1 MDILILDEEFPYPL
15 NTGKRIRSYH
25 LSRRIARRHAVHYL
39 AYGRLESPGSDFLK
53 AAGLQPLAVPPHVPP
68 KSGPLFYLRLAAN
81 LCSAQPYIVT
91 SHYSRAF
98 VCAVQQA
105 VTSIKP
111 AVVICE
117 WTPYAVYFPYVPETK
132 RLIAAHNIEADIWA
146 RYYEY
151 ERNAVKKWYIKRQA
165 AKVARFE
172 REVFRQADGITA
184 VTQADADRIAALVP
198 GTPVQVVDNGVD
210 LDYFRPAK
218 SAVTAPRLVFTGSMD
233 WRPNQDAV
241 LYFTTEIFPLL
252 RAERPDLEVSFVG
265 RNPPESM
272 RRLSATPGVTV
283 TGTVDD
289 VRPFI
294 RDAAVYIVP
303 LRIGGGSRLK
313 ILEALAMGKAV
324 VSTTIGAEGLAVGD
338 EREILLADSPREFAA
353 RVSRLLADP
362 ACRERLGTA
371 GRALVE
377 QRYGW
382 DALGAKLADFIDSH
396 LTS

>member
-15 NTGKRIRSYH
+15 NTGKRIRSFH
-25 LSRRIARRHAVHYL
+25 LLSRLARRHAVHYL
-39 AYGRLESPGSDFLK
+39 AYGQSESPECDFLK
-53 AAGLQPLAVPPHVPP
+53 AAGLQPLAVPPCVPP
-68 KSGPLFYLRLAAN
+68 KSGLLFYLRLAAN
-81 LCSAQPYIVT
+81 LISAQPYIVT
-91 SHYSRAF
+91 SHHSHAF
-98 VCAVQQA
+98 ACAVQQTVA
-105 VTSIKP
+105 SIKP
-111 AVVICE
+111 ALVICE
-117 WTPYAVYFPYVPETK
+117 WTPYAVYLPYVAKIKT
-132 RLIAAHNIEADIWA
+132 LIAAHNIEAEIWA
-146 RYYEY
+146 RYYEH
-151 ERNAVKKWYIKRQA
+151 EQNAAKKWYIKRQA

-172 REVFRQADGITA
+172 CEAFQQADGITA
-184 VTQADADRIAALVP
+184 VTQADADRIAALAP

-210 LDYFRPAK
+210 LEYFRPVK
-218 SAVTAPRLVFTGSMD
+218 SGVTAPRLVFTGSMD
-233 WRPNQDAV
+233 WRPNQDAAV
-241 LYFTTEIFPLL
+241 HFTTEIFPLL
-252 RAERPDLEVSFVG
+252 RAKYPDLEAYFVG
-265 RNPPESM
+265 RNPPESV
-272 RRLSATPGVTV
+272 RRLSAVPGVTV

-289 VRPFI
+289 VRPYI
-294 RDAAVYIVP
+294 RDATVYIVP

-324 VSTTIGAEGLAVGD
+324 VSTTTGAEGLAVGD

-382 DALGAKLADFIDSH
+382 DALAAKLADFIDSH